1 MKNLKKVNSTSN
13 LNQLVRA
20 SMLIALGIIIPVC
33 FHTIKNAGAVFLP
46 MHIPILIGGFVLSA
60 PYAVAVG
67 IVTPVLSYLF
77 TGMPPVPVIYVMP
90 IELAAYGLFIS
101 FLYNKA
107 RIGLYP
113 SLISGMIGGRI
124 VSILG
129 KYLILHLLM
138 NKPFAL
144 KKVAS
149 ALFITGLPGII
160 IQIILVPIVIYA
172 LEKSFP
178 KLLVQNND

>member
-1 MKNLKKVNSTSN
+1 MKKSKKINSTSN

-20 SMLIALGIIIPVC
+20 SMLIAIGIILPVC
-33 FHTIKNAGAVFLP
+33 FHTIKNAGAIFLP
-46 MHIPILIGGFVLSA
+46 MHLPILIGGIVLSA
-60 PYAVAVG
+60 PYAAAVG
-67 IVTPVLSYLF
+67 ILTPVLSYLF

-90 IELAAYGLFIS
+90 IELTAYGVFIS
-101 FLYNKA
+101 ILYNKA
-107 RIGLYP
+107 GTKLYP

-149 ALFITGLPGII
+149 ALFITGLPGIV

-178 KLLVQNND
+178 QIIRSK